1 VKKMSWRKI
10 LKKEIDF
17 KELSEEVE
25 QFQLEDFNAVKHED
39 FIEFY
44 DKIGKDGRDSKE
56 LRETLDESEKKY
68 LDKHI
73 EAVFQGIQQYNN
85 SLYYLGEALGDIGD
99 GKEKSEK
106 DPVPQLQYGNKNAKA
121 VEAMSSFQDQYY
133 ENPYSDPEENRE
145 LSAFIAGVSRGESV
159 TELEKEYPGA
169 YIVFDSA
176 GLLNEVEE

>member
-1 VKKMSWRKI
+1 
-10 LKKEIDF
+10 LKKEINF
-17 KELSEEVE
+17 KELAEEVE
-25 QFQLEDFNAVKHED
+25 QFQLSDFNEVKYND

-44 DKIGKDGRDSKE
+44 DKIGGRDSEE
-56 LRETLDESEKKY
+56 LRETLDESDKKY

-73 EAVFQGIQQYNN
+73 NEVFEAVEQYNRSIYN
-85 SLYYLGEALGDIGD
+85 LGEALSEMEE
-99 GKEKSEK
+99 KEKEKESE
-106 DPVPQLQYGNKNAKA
+106 DPVPQYGNKNAKA

-145 LSAFIAGVSRGESV
+145 LSAFIAGVSNGESV

>member
-1 VKKMSWRKI
+1 MSWRTI
-10 LKKEIDF
+10 LKKEINF

-25 QFQLEDFNAVKHED
+25 QFKLSDFNEVKYND

-44 DKIGKDGRDSKE
+44 DKIGGRDSKE
-56 LRETLDESEKKY
+56 LRETLDESDKKY
-68 LDKHI
+68 LDKQI
-73 EAVFQGIQQYNN
+73 EAVFQAIEQYNR
-85 SLYYLGEALGDIGD
+85 SLLNLEEALYEME
-99 GKEKSEK
+99 GKEEESEE

-121 VEAMSSFQDQYY
+121 VEAMSSFQDQHY